1 MKMKNNILTTFI
13 ILASNMVS
21 AQSFLNGDLE
31 GVINGPSTL
40 PPSWQVVS
48 SSDINCQADPGG
60 TTPDLTNFT
69 QPDYF
74 VGMNGNP
81 YSGNS
86 FVAGSYGIGDA
97 SGTSFQEGIMQDL
110 TGFSIGKEYVITF
123 YQSVV
128 KTIHALDTSGSWM
141 IIVDD
146 SIIGIT
152 TPTISQEYFN
162 SISFPWEYRSVSFFA
177 TKTSHTIKFL
187 PIDDDN
193 DILSSPTNIN
203 GAIYMGIDLINIQ
216 QQSITTGLDDNN
228 VLIDIKVFPNPTSG
242 NIMINLGS
250 ELICGQ
256 LSVYNSLGIKL
267 HQNNIRNSQTINLT
281 DYPSGIY
288 YLQIIT
294 DFGIINKSILKN

>member
-1 MKMKNNILTTFI
+1 MKNNILTAFI
-13 ILASNMVS
+13 ILASNMIS

-40 PPSWQVVS
+40 PPSWHVVS

-60 TTPDLTNFT
+60 NTPDLTNFS
-69 QPDYF
+69 QPDF
-74 VGMNGNP
+74 SAGMNGNP

-86 FVAGSYGIGDA
+86 FVAGSYGVGDA
-97 SGTSFQEGIMQDL
+97 SGTTFQEGIMQDL
-110 TGFSIGKEYVITF
+110 TGFSIGMEYVITF

-128 KTIHALDTSGSWM
+128 KTIQSLDTSGSWM

-152 TPTISQEYFN
+152 TPTISQEPFN
-162 SISFPWEYRSVSFFA
+162 STSFLWESRSVSFFA
-177 TKTSHTIKFL
+177 SNTSHTIKFL
-187 PIDDDN
+187 PLDDDN
-193 DILSSPTNIN
+193 DLLSSPTNMN
-203 GAIYMGIDLINIQ
+203 GSLHMGIDLIDIQ
-216 QQSITTGLDDNN
+216 PAITTELGENN
-228 VLIDIKVFPNPTSG
+228 VLIDIKVFPNPTRG
-242 NIMINLGS
+242 NIMIYLGS
-250 ELICGQ
+250 ELIYGQ

-267 HQNNIRNSQTINLT
+267 HQSNIRNSQSLNLT

-288 YLQIIT
+288 HLQFIT